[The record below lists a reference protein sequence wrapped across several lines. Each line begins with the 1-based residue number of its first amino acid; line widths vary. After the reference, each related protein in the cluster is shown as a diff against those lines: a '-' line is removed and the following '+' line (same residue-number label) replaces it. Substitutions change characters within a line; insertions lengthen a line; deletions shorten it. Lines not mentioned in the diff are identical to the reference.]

1 MAKTPVKKNAKLELK
16 SGKKANKIQTL
27 AGFVKPNHKVG

>member
-27 AGFVKPNHKVG
+27 NGYKALHN